1 MEKAKDCFLSV
12 LQLSPNHL
20 NSLRYLVEL
29 YGRENAMKDAL
40 TYQQKIVDLRK
51 ADNAPDLLKEYRKLM
66 KLFDS
71 VFLLSFIDA

>member
-1 MEKAKDCFLSV
+1 M
-12 LQLSPNHL
+12 
-20 NSLRYLVEL
+20 RYLVEL

-51 ADNAPDLLKEYRKLM
+51 ADNASDLFKEYRKLM

>member
-1 MEKAKDCFLSV
+1 M
-12 LQLSPNHL
+12 
-20 NSLRYLVEL
+20 RYLVEL

-51 ADNAPDLLKEYRKLM
+51 ADNAPDLSKEYRKLM